1 MYSTRDDADGTAA
14 AKNERGKSPALRP
27 LVSQKREIIHAHV
40 ANVRL
45 STLVCPDFHAH
56 HAADTAA
63 VTATDTATATAIA
76 AATATAAATAA
87 A

>member
-45 STLVCPDFHAH
+45 STLVCPDFHARRV
-56 HAADTAA
+56 AATI
-63 VTATDTATATAIA
+63 TA
-76 AATATAAATAA
+76 AATATTAA
-87 A
+87 